1 MKKLLIFAVL
11 FVFILSSCSKDDD
24 EDTGGTSFLY
34 VTTKYDTDTKGP
46 EGYVLL
52 FDMSD
57 HINTY
62 DNTYVPHSTELNG
75 EDIFWMY
82 DVNNEPVYST
92 CEKKLYV
99 HKDSNTGLYTN
110 ESSCI
115 INFDDL
121 PYSLRN
127 SSARDILVV
136 IYTTSSPYSYT
147 YKEITWGDGDQFE
160 LEKIFEK
167 DSETYY
173 RHYEEW

>member
-1 MKKLLIFAVL
+1 MKKFLIFAVL

-24 EDTGGTSFLY
+24 DEDTGGTSFLY
-34 VTTKYDTDTKGP
+34 VTTKYNTDTKGP

-57 HINTY
+57 HIT
-62 DNTYVPHSTELNG
+62 TYVPHTTELNG

-82 DVNNEPVYST
+82 DVNSEPVLSVY
-92 CEKKLYV
+92 KKELYV
-99 HKDSNTGLYTN
+99 HKDSDTGLYIN

-127 SSARDILVV
+127 SSERDILVV

-167 DSETYY
+167 NSETYY